1 MSDLGMDEVSEEFER
16 CWAAAGQHLEQCL
29 RGADTSWMRA
39 HLAPP
44 FLEHIS
50 FRIGNQLVFVRLE
63 DVDGALEVPGST
75 EGLERIA
82 EACGGSACLMPM
94 RGQGGQ
100 WTAAEPDWG
109 LIDAR
114 TRAAV
119 TPPDLVTDA
128 DVEMSVWELQDCA
141 VNVVRRALEKQGREI
156 VSWQS
161 DPELH
166 PAIWFIGDSGLE
178 WVVVGFAR
186 YPQRQA
192 HLPPD
197 IDDIAAQW
205 ADTARCG
212 HFASVTLASAGEAEG
227 GAEDRLPLPLLRGR
241 PLMVAFDGLT
251 AHNPGDNNQQGSA
264 S

>member
-1 MSDLGMDEVSEEFER
+1 MSDLGMEEAGEEFER
-16 CWAAAGQHLEQCL
+16 CWAAAGQHLEERLQ
-29 RGADTSWMRA
+29 GADSSWMRA
-39 HLAPP
+39 HLSPP

-63 DVDGALEVPGST
+63 DVDGTLAVPGSI

-82 EACGGSACLMPM
+82 AACEGSACVLPM
-94 RGQGGQ
+94 RQQDGR
-100 WTAAEPDWG
+100 WAPAEAGWG
-109 LIDAR
+109 LLDAR

-141 VNVVRRALEKQGREI
+141 VNVVRRALEQQGREV
-156 VSWQS
+156 VSWQA

-197 IDDIAAQW
+197 IDEIAAQW
-205 ADTARCG
+205 QDTASRG
-212 HFASVTLASAGEAEG
+212 HFASVALASAGEAEG
-227 GAEDRLPLPLLRGR
+227 GAEDGMPLPLLRGR

-251 AHNPGDNNQQGSA
+251 AHNPGENNQGSTT
-264 S
+264 